1 MKSEASRV
9 RCDERSSLSENEI
22 EHWLVPSLRR
32 VIMMSARKMVNK
44 GFTLVEILIVV
55 VILGILAA
63 IVIPQFTAA
72 SETAQT
78 SSAVS
83 TLQAVR
89 SQLELYRVNHNGNY
103 PSKLWD
109 QLTKTTDRTGDVTK
123 DGFGPY
129 LPKPPV
135 NPFTGGTAV
144 GKDWVY
150 DSTTGTVKMHLPASI
165 DNKEITQFELDMT
178 HDFTRDGGAGTK
190 S

>member
-1 MKSEASRV
+1 
-9 RCDERSSLSENEI
+9 
-22 EHWLVPSLRR
+22 
-32 VIMMSARKMVNK
+32 MMSARKMVQK

-103 PSKLWD
+103 PDNLWA
-109 QLTKTTDRTGDVTK
+109 QMTESTDRTGATTGD
-123 DGFGPY
+123 DFGPY
-129 LPKPPV
+129 LPKEPV
-135 NPFTGGTAV
+135 NPFTGGTAI
-144 GKDWVY
+144 GADWEY
-150 DSTTGTVKMHLPASI
+150 TSASGDIKMILPASI
-165 DNKEITQFELDMT
+165 DDDEVRKFELDMT
-178 HDFTRDGGAGTK
+178 HDFVRGSG